1 MLVSIFLSPWKID
14 FVILRSRGASL
25 MYALQCNMSSDR
37 GMTIIIIKSV
47 YNLCSKHERS
57 NRSRLLC
64 RWTDIICQL
73 CRKRVTIMVNR
84 LMFFRCPVSAILNLK
99 LDSLKNYAWF
109 INRRIERKI
118 SHCINC
124 WFYVFCFGGKIKI
137 HTYID
142 LINMLKNVSF
152 C

>member
-1 MLVSIFLSPWKID
+1 MSIFLSPWKID

-25 MYALQCNMSSDR
+25 MYALQCSVSSDR

-84 LMFFRCPVSAILNLK
+84 LMFF
-99 LDSLKNYAWF
+99 SLPSFRNIKSKIRFTEKWF

-118 SHCINC
+118 NQEDILTVD
-124 WFYVFCFGGKIKI
+124 FMCFVLGKKLRYI
-137 HTYID
+137 HILT
-142 LINMLKNVSF
+142 
-152 C
+152 

>member
-1 MLVSIFLSPWKID
+1 MVFPTFTYILLNYNTFLKKFFNFINIIFFLRNFFKREQNFLLVLMSIFLSPWKID

-84 LMFFRCPVSAILNLK
+84 LMFF
-99 LDSLKNYAWF
+99 SLPSFRNIKS
-109 INRRIERKI
+109 KI
-118 SHCINC
+118 RFTEKWRMI
-124 WFYVFCFGGKIKI
+124 
-137 HTYID
+137 
-142 LINMLKNVSF
+142 
-152 C
+152 

>member
-1 MLVSIFLSPWKID
+1 MSIFLSPWKID

-25 MYALQCNMSSDR
+25 MYALQCYMSSDR

-47 YNLCSKHERS
+47 YNRCSKHERS

-84 LMFFRCPVSAILNLK
+84 LMFFFLRCPVSAILNLK
-99 LDSLKNYAWF
+99 LDSLKNDAWF

-118 SHCINC
+118 SQEDILTVD
-124 WFYVFCFGGKIKI
+124 FMCFVLGEKIKI

-142 LINMLKNVSF
+142 
-152 C
+152 